1 MSEVEAGR
9 AGSGAFLA
17 IGQVLTLLRPEF
29 PDISISKIRFLE
41 SEGLV
46 EPERSSSGYRKF
58 SRADVARLR
67 YVLTAQRDNY
77 LPLRVIKAQL
87 DSGELLPLEPAAVA
101 ETTGGSASS
110 ADRPLT
116 LTDGADLRLDRAEL
130 CSRSGLSDAAL
141 TEFEDAGLI
150 TGQPKGV
157 TYDGHAL
164 QVARTVVE
172 LAGHGIGPRHLRSFR
187 APAEREAGLIE
198 QVVAPLARQRDPQAR
213 ARAAAIARELTALS
227 LRLHGQL
234 VEAALR
240 RSANG

>member
-1 MSEVEAGR
+1 MSEVEAR

-29 PDISISKIRFLE
+29 PDVSISKIRFLE

-87 DSGELLPLEPAAVA
+87 DAGELLPVEPSGMA
-101 ETTGGSASS
+101 GGSAGSGPQV
-110 ADRPLT
+110 DRPAVLS
-116 LTDGADLRLDRAEL
+116 DGSDLRLDRAEL
-130 CSRSGLSDAAL
+130 CRRSGLTDAAL
-141 TEFEDAGLI
+141 TEFEDAGLV

-164 QVARTVVE
+164 QVARTVAE
-172 LAGHGIGPRHLRSFR
+172 FGGHGIGPRHLRSFR

-213 ARAAAIARELTALS
+213 ARAAATTRELTALS

-240 RSANG
+240 RSANT